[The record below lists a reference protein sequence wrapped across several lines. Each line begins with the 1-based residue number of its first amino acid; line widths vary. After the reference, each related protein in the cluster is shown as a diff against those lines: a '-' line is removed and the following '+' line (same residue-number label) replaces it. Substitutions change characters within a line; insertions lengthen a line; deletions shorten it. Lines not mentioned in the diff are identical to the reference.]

1 MSERERERERER
13 DQRTFTPMKNTHRY
27 STLHLHPLRSRV
39 MDMDHKLRVAMDNLI
54 RKVRVAASSRP
65 PPGKKRSP

>member
-1 MSERERERERER
+1 MSLP
-13 DQRTFTPMKNTHRY
+13 FSSLSRY
-27 STLHLHPLRSRV
+27 SKLHLHPLRSRV

-65 PPGKKRSP
+65 PPGE